1 MNDSGELDGAKD
13 SRPLFQEEI
22 RAHLRKRKSKQPSQR
37 RPPAARDVQIYE
49 RAVIQ
54 EVPQRQVAAEFGITQ
69 GAVSRKCAKVIAW
82 MSRCGQE
89 ELRGMNLAEGGRYLY
104 RFAERKYDHYREQ
117 AEAAHRLS
125 LEPQVILVE
134 SGEREAQGAPGEF
147 EGTVT
152 IRKTTRPQSGKPS
165 YLREARLAVDSMVL
179 LQWGRVGGRKLEVI
193 PDPDEVA
200 RKKQL
205 EEHKRT
211 LEWNRRLE
219 WELERAQEEIANLR
233 KEAELARD
241 SLPPTGSPHD
251 TTTAANESLPAGMT
265 LSEWLAIGPPGA
277 GQGEDVN
284 PEAASGGR
292 DSFAAEVKG
301 GGELFGAKDSRPH
314 LRPKS
319 PSEGLASRQR
329 EADGLA
335 FLEEVKQLIAS
346 IDPLNTSDATYRK
359 MLMDLYE
366 VLRNNYR
373 HHGVIPE
380 RQHLPTLR
388 GVRSGVPFSISIP
401 QRLYKGRSEAEW
413 KAYWDRHLR
422 E

>member
-1 MNDSGELDGAKD
+1 
-13 SRPLFQEEI
+13 
-22 RAHLRKRKSKQPSQR
+22 
-37 RPPAARDVQIYE
+37 
-49 RAVIQ
+49 
-54 EVPQRQVAAEFGITQ
+54 
-69 GAVSRKCAKVIAW
+69 
-82 MSRCGQE
+82 
-89 ELRGMNLAEGGRYLY
+89 
-104 RFAERKYDHYREQ
+104 
-117 AEAAHRLS
+117 
-125 LEPQVILVE
+125 VILVE
-134 SGEREAQGAPGEF
+134 TGEREARGNPGAF

-179 LQWGRVGGRKLEVI
+179 LDWNCVGGRNLEKI

-200 RKKQL
+200 RKKQE

-211 LEWNRRLE
+211 LERNRRLE

-233 KEAELARD
+233 KEVELARD

-251 TTTAANESLPAGMT
+251 TSAAANDSLPAGMT
-265 LSEWLAIGPPGA
+265 LAEWRAIGPPGA
-277 GQGEDVN
+277 GEGQDVN
-284 PEAASGGR
+284 PVATSGGR
-292 DSFAAEVKG
+292 DSFAAEVNG
-301 GGELFGAKDSRPH
+301 GGELSDAKDSRP
-314 LRPKS
+314 RT

-335 FLEEVKQLIAS
+335 FLEEVKQLSAS
-346 IDPLNTSDATYRK
+346 IEPINTSDRSYRDTLK
-359 MLMDLYE
+359 KLYE

-388 GVRSGVPFSISIP
+388 GVRSGVPFYISIP
-401 QRLYKGRSEAEW
+401 QWLYKGRSEAEW
-413 KAYWDRHLR
+413 KAYWDKYLR